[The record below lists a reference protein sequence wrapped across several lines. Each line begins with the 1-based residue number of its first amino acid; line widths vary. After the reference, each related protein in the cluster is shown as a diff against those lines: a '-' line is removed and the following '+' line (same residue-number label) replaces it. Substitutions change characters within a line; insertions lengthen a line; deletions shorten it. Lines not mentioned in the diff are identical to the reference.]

1 MSIKNIIALAVTIMV
16 FTACEGFLSEMPT
29 KGSNQPVTTVEQLDG
44 LLDGF
49 AWREDNVT
57 MAYSTDDT
65 HAPVDVYDAYTT
77 RLLSNVNSLYY
88 TFNVDKVATQ
98 PSDALWTNLYK
109 SIYTAN
115 LIIGYAGR
123 VSGGATLKA
132 RVKAEAHFLRAYS
145 YWVLAN
151 YYCLPYAAAN
161 MHEPGLPRKVSINDE
176 EDYSRMTLAQTYE
189 LIDSDLIEALK
200 VDVTDSQNTWRAD
213 RASVNAFL
221 SRYYLFR
228 GEYGKAITAADYALA
243 HSGTTKLRDYNTLV
257 AGNPRTANGQT
268 IAYCETNDY
277 IEREFLNWEEFYYV
291 RLAYTSSQLMLPSP
305 ELLALYTEGDDDMRY
320 KWFMLPNGSAK
331 TLPAAAPLL
340 SIYSMFGNSAYA
352 FSGPTVQEV
361 MLNRAEALLRQ
372 TSPDIPGAMGEV
384 NRLRDK
390 RIAPGTAGIHLSA
403 ATKEEALVKV
413 LEERRRE
420 LPFGFRWWDIRRLSV
435 NETTADD
442 VAITRSFH
450 PIGDN
455 GAPNLT
461 QTVTFSLP
469 VGSRRYALPVNA
481 TEIALSQGRI
491 GQNTY

>member
-1 MSIKNIIALAVTIMV
+1 MSLKNIILLGAALMA

-29 KGSNQPVTTVEQLDG
+29 KGSNQPVKTAEQLNG

-49 AWREDNVT
+49 SWREENAT
-57 MAYSTDDT
+57 MAYSTDDCLV
-65 HAPVDVYDAYTT
+65 PVDAYDAYTT
-77 RLLSNVNSLYY
+77 RLLSNDNALYY
-88 TFNVDKVATQ
+88 TFTVENVANR
-98 PSDALWTNLYK
+98 PGDAMWTGLYS

-115 LIIGYAGR
+115 LIIEYAGR
-123 VSGGATLKA
+123 VSGDAALKA

-161 MHEPGLPRKVSINDE
+161 MQEPGLPRKVSINDE
-176 EDYSRMTLAQTYE
+176 EDYSRMTLAQTYD
-189 LIDSDLIEALK
+189 LIDSDLTEALK
-200 VDVTDSQNTWRAD
+200 VDVADSQNTWRAD

-228 GEYGKAITAADYALA
+228 GEYDKAVTAADYALS

-257 AGNPRTANGQT
+257 AGSPRTANGQT

-277 IEREFLNWEEFYYV
+277 IDREFLNWEEFFYV
-291 RLAYTSSQLMLPSP
+291 RLAYSTQQMTLPSP
-305 ELLALYTEGDDDMRY
+305 ELLALYTEGTDDMRY
-320 KWFMLPNGSAK
+320 KWFMLPNGTSKNINGTPMFA
-331 TLPAAAPLL
+331 
-340 SIYSMFGNSAYA
+340 YSMFGNGAYA

-372 TSPDIPGAMGEV
+372 ASPDIPGAIGEV
-384 NRLRDK
+384 NKLRDK
-390 RIAPGTAGIHLSA
+390 RIAPGTEGIHLSA
-403 ATKEEALVKV
+403 ATKEEALAKV

-442 VAITRSFH
+442 ITVTRSFH

-455 GAPNLT
+455 GAPDRT
-461 QTVTFSLP
+461 QTATFSLP
-469 VGSRRYALPVNA
+469 VGSRRYALPINA